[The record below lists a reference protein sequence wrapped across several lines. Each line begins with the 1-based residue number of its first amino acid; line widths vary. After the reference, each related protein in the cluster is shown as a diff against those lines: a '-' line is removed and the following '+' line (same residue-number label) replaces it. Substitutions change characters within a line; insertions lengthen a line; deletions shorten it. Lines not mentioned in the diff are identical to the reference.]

1 MNYRAIAETT
11 MRELMDENPEYT
23 LGEILYSFLREPVSG
38 LKSIREI
45 KKLTEEDIY
54 TLIEKAKNIENE

>member
-11 MRELMDENPEYT
+11 LQEYIEEYPHYT

-38 LKSIREI
+38 AQNIRDI
-45 KKLTEEDIY
+45 KKLTEEDLY
-54 TLIEKAKNIENE
+54 TFIEKAKNQEKE

>member
-45 KKLTEEDIY
+45 KKLSEEDIY
-54 TLIEKAKNIENE
+54 TIIEKAKSIENE